1 MARKKQPSRKRKP
14 APEPSL
20 EHPTLTPWEQIEE
33 PYRRPP
39 SVRVKAVEPPKLTQE
54 QIEARLFAKGNDG
67 DVAVK
72 GAERL
77 RLLDELREVQPWL
90 SLSPMARSCSVAFRT
105 TPQ

>member
-1 MARKKQPSRKRKP
+1 MPRAKRPSRRRKKT
-14 APEPSL
+14 PEPTFDSD
-20 EHPTLTPWEQIEE
+20 LTVWEQIVPPVNVPRYRKQDQVE
-33 PYRRPP
+33 P
-39 SVRVKAVEPPKLTQE
+39 PPKLTQE

-72 GAERL
+72 GDERL